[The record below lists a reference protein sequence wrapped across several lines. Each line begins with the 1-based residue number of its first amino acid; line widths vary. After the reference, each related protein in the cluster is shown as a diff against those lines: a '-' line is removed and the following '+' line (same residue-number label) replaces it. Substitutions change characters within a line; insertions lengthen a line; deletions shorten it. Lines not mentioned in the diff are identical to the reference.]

1 MLETMVNG
9 QKWTLRPMKK
19 SLEDQLNSWM
29 MYIPGMSTQID
40 KKELT
45 SMKGAS
51 ISGAHPT
58 LLVLELTIMFTS
70 QKCWTP

>member
-1 MLETMVNG
+1 VNG

-51 ISGAHPT
+51 ISAAYPA

>member
-1 MLETMVNG
+1 MLETMVSG

-19 SLEDQLNSWM
+19 SLEDQLSSWM

-45 SMKGAS
+45 AMKGAP
-51 ISGAHPT
+51 IGGATEP
-58 LLVLELTIMFTS
+58 S
-70 QKCWTP
+70 QN

>member
-51 ISGAHPT
+51 ISAAYPT
-58 LLVLELTIMFTS
+58 LLV
-70 QKCWTP
+70 